1 MALATERQRIQ
12 HLLRRAG
19 FGYSPEE
26 LGEYLAL
33 GLEGSVDRLLHPER
47 VDDSAAEAVAAA
59 FRERALRD
67 VKIGRAGENRQALQA
82 TWHARLLLTRRPLLE
97 KLTYFWHDH
106 WATGVRKVANPSYML
121 RQNEGLRAGALGS
134 FRDMALAL
142 TRDPAMMVWLDNRNN
157 VGKAPNENYAREFL
171 ELFTLGEGVLYTEQ
185 DVQETARAFTGWRIT
200 AKKPTPESIFP
211 IATGVVFTPR
221 QWDAG
226 TKTVLGFTGKFGD
239 EDIIRIVTSR
249 RECADHVGAKLWR
262 FFAVPEPTA
271 AMIAR
276 TTDAYLAHDTSIRE
290 MVRVI
295 LLSPEMY
302 SDAAY
307 RWRMKSP
314 VEYVVQTSRALG
326 LTSRT
331 AWVGRDTKR
340 QGQTLFDPPSVAG
353 WNWGEAWIN
362 SNTLLARAN
371 FANEVTRRGKIAQ
384 NLDAAELLKA
394 HGATRTAAEAVDF
407 ALDLI
412 VGGDVD
418 PETRATLIEH
428 LGGAHFDF
436 QQANRSG
443 ALQGLFYLVLTM
455 PLAQLG

>member
-1 MALATERQRIQ
+1 MALATERQRIE

-26 LGEYLAL
+26 LREYLAL

-47 VDDSAAEAVAAA
+47 VDDSAAEEAAA
-59 FRERALRD
+59 ALRERALQD
-67 VKIGRAGENRQALQA
+67 RQALQA
-82 TWHARLLLTRRPLLE
+82 TWHTRLLLTRRPLLE

-121 RQNEGLRAGALGS
+121 VQNEALRAGALGS
-134 FRDMALAL
+134 FRDMALAI
-142 TRDPAMMVWLDNRNN
+142 TRDPAMMVWLDNRDN
-157 VGKAPNENYAREFL
+157 VAKAPNENYAREFL

-200 AKKPTPESIFP
+200 AKKPTPESTFP
-211 IATGVVFTPR
+211 IATGVVLMPR
-221 QWDAG
+221 QWDGGA
-226 TKTVLGFTGKFGD
+226 KTFLGETGKFGD
-239 EDIIRIVTSR
+239 EDIVRIVTAR
-249 RECADHVGAKLWR
+249 RECADHLGAKLWR
-262 FFAVPEPTA
+262 FFAVPDPTPE
-271 AMIAR
+271 MIGR
-276 TTDAYLAHDTSIRE
+276 TTDAYFAHDTSIRE

-307 RWRMKSP
+307 RWRIKSP
-314 VEYVVQTSRALG
+314 VEYVAHTARALG
-326 LTSRT
+326 LTDR
-331 AWVGRDTKR
+331 APRFGRDTQA

-371 FANEVTRRGKIAQ
+371 FANEVTRRGKAGQ
-384 NLDAAELLKA
+384 NLDAAALLKA
-394 HGATRTAAEAVDF
+394 HGATRTAAEVVDF

-418 PETRATLIEH
+418 PDTRTTLVEH

-455 PLAQLG
+455 PLAQLA